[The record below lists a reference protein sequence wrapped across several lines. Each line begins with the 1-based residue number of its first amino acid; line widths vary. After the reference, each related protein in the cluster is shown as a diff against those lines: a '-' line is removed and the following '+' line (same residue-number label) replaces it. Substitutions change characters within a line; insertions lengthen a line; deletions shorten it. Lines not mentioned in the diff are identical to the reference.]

1 MYNILI
7 KFIVYV
13 QLFHEKFI
21 FILVESVNNKY
32 LAWIWFA
39 KKKKKNQFGISRIV
53 LKSEFK
59 HMLIL
64 KMWKDS

>member
-32 LAWIWFA
+32 LT
-39 KKKKKNQFGISRIV
+39 
-53 LKSEFK
+53 
-59 HMLIL
+59 
-64 KMWKDS
+64 